1 MTKEQTN
8 SWEEDFVE
16 KGADLEHTRWSK
28 WQEYFFSKCKT
39 GRIDEDDKEV
49 VLVLPRSLY
58 DRWWLQINTLYS
70 ELSEAE
76 KESDRREVRQYL
88 PLIQEVISQE
98 KEKMDKDFDGVVE
111 TLKTQINIW
120 KNAYTK
126 MEKDYSEARKE
137 LMEASQEKE
146 KMIEAQKTTILFQK
160 AGQCS
165 SLHKAHVN
173 NEYDNGWNC
182 AVKAMLHYLK
192 QPTLEEYQK
201 AINLLQ
207 NK

>member
-39 GRIDEDDKEV
+39 GKIDEDDKDV
-49 VLVLPRSLY
+49 VLVLPRALY

-70 ELSEAE
+70 ELTEPE

-88 PLIQEVISQE
+88 PLIRDLLSQQKQELVEEIRKLLHEPYTLNYGDPLSSYSPDELKAFHDGFKMAKMVLDKRPIRLLE
-98 KEKMDKDFDGVVE
+98 KYREKG
-111 TLKTQINIW
+111 LS
-120 KNAYTK
+120 KN
-126 MEKDYSEARKE
+126 
-137 LMEASQEKE
+137 
-146 KMIEAQKTTILFQK
+146 
-160 AGQCS
+160 
-165 SLHKAHVN
+165 
-173 NEYDNGWNC
+173 
-182 AVKAMLHYLK
+182 
-192 QPTLEEYQK
+192 LE
-201 AINLLQ
+201 

>member
-39 GRIDEDDKEV
+39 GRIDEDDNEV

-76 KESDRREVRQYL
+76 KESDRKEVRQYL
-88 PLIQEVISQE
+88 PLIKEVI
-98 KEKMDKDFDGVVE
+98 
-111 TLKTQINIW
+111 
-120 KNAYTK
+120 
-126 MEKDYSEARKE
+126 
-137 LMEASQEKE
+137 SQEKE
-146 KMIEAQKTTILFQK
+146 KMIEAQKTIILFQK

-182 AVKAMLHYLK
+182 AVNAMLHYLK

>member
-8 SWEEDFVE
+8 SWEEEFVE

-49 VLVLPRSLY
+49 VLVLPRGLY

-88 PLIQEVISQE
+88 PLLKEIISQE
-98 KEKMDKDFDGVVE
+98 KEKWVAEKVKQLTPPE
-111 TLKTQINIW
+111 TWKQCLKIGT
-120 KNAYTK
+120 
-126 MEKDYSEARKE
+126 
-137 LMEASQEKE
+137 
-146 KMIEAQKTTILFQK
+146 
-160 AGQCS
+160 GQDEMCMMCGF
-165 SLHKAHVN
+165 N
-173 NEYDNGWNC
+173 P
-182 AVKAMLHYLK
+182 K
-192 QPTLEEYQK
+192 QLLD
-201 AINLLQ
+201 LLQ

>member
-1 MTKEQTN
+1 MTQIDKGNLYDSLELAKIHQFQAILNKTLNNFNMTKEQTN
-8 SWEEDFVE
+8 SWEEEFVE

-49 VLVLPRSLY
+49 VLVLPRGLY

-88 PLIQEVISQE
+88 PLLKEIISQE
-98 KEKMDKDFDGVVE
+98 KEQIISERDKEWVE
-111 TLKTQINIW
+111 QMRL
-120 KNAYTK
+120 
-126 MEKDYSEARKE
+126 
-137 LMEASQEKE
+137 
-146 KMIEAQKTTILFQK
+146 
-160 AGQCS
+160 
-165 SLHKAHVN
+165 
-173 NEYDNGWNC
+173 
-182 AVKAMLHYLK
+182 LK
-192 QPTLEEYQK
+192 Q
-201 AINLLQ
+201 LLQ